1 METFV
6 QAIRNLGPM
15 RLAIMGGVI
24 LGLLG
29 FLVFFATKLSTPSLT
44 TLYGELEQSD
54 AAGIV
59 QELESRNIP
68 YELKHNGT
76 QILVPQDRVMQLRL
90 DAIIVSTEM
99 DETDGLCWVTAA
111 IEDDIDIPV
120 EVEEQADTAPMDAA
134 TRRDFLSQVL
144 TAHGLPAHLTEK
156 VLRDCDLVDEASDP
170 AMTLAAAIDM
180 GAAFK
185 PIDFDV
191 QQRPLMLVGPP
202 GAGKTITAAKLAAH
216 ARFAGKQVF
225 IATTDTKRAGGIE
238 QLQAFTKILEMD
250 LVTAPDVDALA
261 ACKETIQAADAAIID
276 TAGVNP
282 FDDDDMQSLR
292 ALAGAAGAE
301 IILVLA
307 AGADAMESADTARAF
322 SEIGAERMVISRL
335 DMTRRL
341 GGILA
346 AALAGRIAVANV
358 SINPQV
364 ADGLSR
370 INPVSLA
377 QLIVPDDDPEEP
389 IQKKAAQ

>member
-1 METFV
+1 
-6 QAIRNLGPM
+6 M
-15 RLAIMGGVI
+15 RLRNYTAPTMSEAMALVREDMG
-24 LGLLG
+24 
-29 FLVFFATKLSTPSLT
+29 
-44 TLYGELEQSD
+44 D
-54 AAGIV
+54 
-59 QELESRNIP
+59 
-68 YELKHNGT
+68 
-76 QILVPQDRVMQLRL
+76 

-99 DETDGLCWVTAA
+99 DEADGLCWVTAA
-111 IEDDIDIPV
+111 IEDDV
-120 EVEEQADTAPMDAA
+120 EVPTDIEEQPAAPQMDPA
-134 TRRDFLSQVL
+134 TRRDFLAQVL
-144 TAHGLPAHLTEK
+144 TAHGLPSHLTEK
-156 VLRDCDLVDEASDP
+156 VLRDCDLVDETTDP
-170 AMTLAAAIDM
+170 AMALAAAIDM
-180 GAAFK
+180 GASFR
-185 PIDFDV
+185 PIDFDD
-191 QQRPLMLVGPP
+191 QRRPLMLVGPP

-225 IATTDTKRAGGIE
+225 IATTDTKRAGGVE
-238 QLQAFTKILEMD
+238 QLQAFTNILEMD
-250 LVTAPDVDALA
+250 LVTAPDVDALTA
-261 ACKETIQAADAAIID
+261 YKDAIEAADVAIID
-276 TAGVNP
+276 TAGANP

-301 IILVLA
+301 IVLVLA

-346 AALAGRIAVANV
+346 AALAGRVAVANV

-364 ADGLSR
+364 ADGLNR